1 MRGQA
6 ALRFE
11 PLPRLSPAGR
21 AAAYARAF
29 PQYPDSHFR
38 VSDRWC
44 TAHWMLG
51 NSYRGS
57 GYYGAYP
64 PGLLRRLWA
73 LYPDVEGRVLHIC
86 SGSLT
91 SEVRG
96 VRLDIRH
103 VPGLV
108 EPDVRGSVLLM
119 PFVPGSFELGLADLP
134 YGSAYAENYGTGMPS
149 RRATMRAAHEVV
161 QPGGQ
166 LAWLDTQLPMY
177 RKSDWH
183 NWGQVCV
190 VRSTNHV
197 VRLISLFERQ

>member
-1 MRGQA
+1 VRQA
-6 ALRFE
+6 ALRYE
-11 PLPRLSPAGR
+11 PMDRLTPAGR

-38 VSDRWC
+38 VSGRWC

-73 LYPDVEGRVLHIC
+73 LYPDIDGRVLHIC

-91 SEVRG
+91 SAVRG

-119 PFVPGSFELGLADLP
+119 PFLPGAFELGLADPP
-134 YGSAYAENYGTGMPS
+134 YGTAQAENYGTGMPS
-149 RRATMRAAHEVV
+149 RRKVMAAAHEAIGA
-161 QPGGQ
+161 GGQ

-177 RKSDWH
+177 RKAQWR

-190 VRSTNHV
+190 VRSTNHA
-197 VRLISLFERQ
+197 VRLLSLFERQ